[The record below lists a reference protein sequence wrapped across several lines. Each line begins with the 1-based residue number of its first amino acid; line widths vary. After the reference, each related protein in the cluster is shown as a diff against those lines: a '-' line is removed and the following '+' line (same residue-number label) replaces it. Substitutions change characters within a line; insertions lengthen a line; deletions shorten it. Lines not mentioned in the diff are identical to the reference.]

1 MMMILALSL
10 SYRSGSHPS
19 SAALVIV
26 LNMAFLSLIA
36 PKHLKSAYDGDD
48 SCSFPLR
55 TPLAIVLNLA
65 FLSLIA
71 PKHLRSAYD
80 GSLFNI
86 IPTRT
91 KIRVLRR
98 SLLRLIMRKNYDLY
112 GNEKGNPGF
121 DAGNAGDQGGYTY
134 FTSGPGQNGFN
145 FRPNEWQNMGGGHG
159 SSKSLSFS
167 FGGPGGHSSFGF
179 GLEDIFSNFFGGGG
193 GQSESFSGL
202 TRSESKSRSAPK
214 SICAVA
220 NSLEGALKVGSQN
233 CETESS
239 FCKDLGVYPRRTPR
253 VFVYSYK
260 VTVNISQGFQ
270 NVLDLNHFEFSSRTG
285 ETLPKVLLLST
296 KIDTPVIWRVLSG
309 LYCKRFVFYDAEVR
323 DVPDPAVRRLG
334 VDALPAV
341 VGWLSNGEKHTLKT
355 RISVKDIKSA
365 VEDLR
370 ALLDGFEKRNKK
382 AASSQA

>member
-36 PKHLKSAYDGDD
+36 PKHLKSAYDLI
-48 SCSFPLR
+48 PLR

-80 GSLFNI
+80 AFVMCSLSNI

-98 SLLRLIMRKNYDLY
+98 SLLRLIM
-112 GNEKGNPGF
+112 KGNPGF

-134 FTSGPGQNGFN
+134 FTSGPGQYGFN
-145 FRPNEWQNMGGGHG
+145 FRPNEWQNMGWGHG

-202 TRSESKSRSAPK
+202 TRLEAKIVKPSRPFVR
-214 SICAVA
+214 IW
-220 NSLEGALKVGSQN
+220 
-233 CETESS
+233 
-239 FCKDLGVYPRRTPR
+239 VY
-253 VFVYSYK
+253 
-260 VTVNISQGFQ
+260 I
-270 NVLDLNHFEFSSRTG
+270 L
-285 ETLPKVLLLST
+285 
-296 KIDTPVIWRVLSG
+296 
-309 LYCKRFVFYDAEVR
+309 AEHPGCLFIHTDVR
-323 DVPDPAVRRLG
+323 DVSDPAVRRLG

-365 VEDLR
+365 VEDLS
-370 ALLDGFEKRNKK
+370 ALLDGLEKRNKK
-382 AASSQA
+382 AASSQAKKPHSEAGDKQIPLLLPFNFDAVCGDTTPVCIIGAFRSSKARGKLETILTS